1 MLIII
6 QFTLKSALLSS
17 LIALAFASMGLQVNL
32 LMLPYGARLKRTHC
46 VVRAV
51 AI

>member
-1 MLIII
+1 MFVI

-17 LIALAFASMGLQVNL
+17 LVALAFASMGLCVCL
-32 LMLPYGARLKRTHC
+32 VLLPYGARLSRTYC
-46 VVRAV
+46 MVQAV